1 MRSLLRARPA
11 VVGRGVDRG
20 VPLEVDAARGR
31 PPRGGWRAR
40 TGACTVGLV
49 RWLRVELA
57 ATSAADRLLAVV
69 LAVGGELEVWLLGA
83 GGASRGLTATAV
95 LVMTLPLAVR
105 RRHPLLAIGSALVG
119 FSAIY
124 ATTDIS
130 SDDDAFV
137 AWVVMLVAVYTAGA
151 YTRGRAA
158 IAGALGALAFPLVLG
173 VTDPDGFSVSALVFF
188 GSIALPPYVA
198 GVAIARRRG
207 REAVLERHAT
217 TLDAERERA
226 AAAAV
231 AEERARIAR
240 ELHDVVAHGVST
252 IVVQAQ
258 GGARMVR
265 IEPDEAEQAFAA
277 IERTGREALAEM
289 RRLLGMLRAADHATA
304 LAPQPGVERLEDLIE
319 GVRRAGLPVELQV
332 EGAVTALPGGVD
344 VSAYRIVQEALTNA
358 LKHAGPARAHVR
370 LRYLAGAVELEVSD
384 DGAGNGDRGR
394 ADGHG
399 LIGMRERVAI
409 YGGRLEAGARP
420 SGGYRIRA
428 RLPFEPAG
436 R

>member
-1 MRSLLRARPA
+1 MARAY
-11 VVGRGVDRG
+11 GRVY
-20 VPLEVDAARGR
+20 GR
-31 PPRGGWRAR
+31 F
-40 TGACTVGLV
+40 V

-69 LAVGGELEVWLLGA
+69 LAVVGELEVWLLGA
-83 GGASRGLTATAV
+83 GGASRGLTAAAV

-105 RRHPLLAIGSALVG
+105 RRHPLLAIGSALAG

-173 VTDPDGFSVSALVFF
+173 VTDPDGFSASALVFF

-265 IEPDEAEQAFAA
+265 IEPDEAEQAFVA
-277 IERTGREALAEM
+277 IERTGRQALAEM

-304 LAPQPGVERLEDLIE
+304 LAPQPGVERLEELIE
-319 GVRRAGLPVELQV
+319 GVRGP
-332 EGAVTALPGGVD
+332 
-344 VSAYRIVQEALTNA
+344 AYRSNCRSRGRSPRCRAASTCRPIASCRRRSQTRSSTR
-358 LKHAGPARAHVR
+358 GPRGRVR

-384 DGAGNGDRGR
+384 DGAGNGDRGKARAR
-394 ADGHG
+394 ADRDARTRRNLWRSAG
-399 LIGMRERVAI
+399 
-409 YGGRLEAGARP
+409 GGRTTVR
-420 SGGYRIRA
+420 
-428 RLPFEPAG
+428 RLPHPRATAVRAG
-436 R
+436 RR